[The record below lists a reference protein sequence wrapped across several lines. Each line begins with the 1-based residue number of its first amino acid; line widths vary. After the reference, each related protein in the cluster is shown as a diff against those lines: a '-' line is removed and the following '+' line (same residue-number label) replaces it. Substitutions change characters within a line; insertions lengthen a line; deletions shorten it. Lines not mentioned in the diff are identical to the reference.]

1 MEVLAKL
8 SKLRRQP
15 LIYSG
20 RVVAVLL
27 LALSW
32 FAFAEERPIPEYQLK
47 AVFLFNFTQFV
58 DWPVDTFSSADQ
70 PVVIGVLGDDPFG
83 SYLDDTVRGERVNNR
98 SLIVRHY
105 RSDKEVSGCQVL
117 FISQSEAG
125 RLDEILRRLDNRS
138 ILTVSDSPGFGQ
150 RGGMVLFVMEDHRVR
165 LRINA
170 DAAKA
175 AHLTISSKLLRAA
188 DIVTTGRH

>member
-1 MEVLAKL
+1 MAALAT
-8 SKLRRQP
+8 LRKRRCRP
-15 LIYSG
+15 LICG
-20 RVVAVLL
+20 LVAATLL
-27 LALSW
+27 LAPSW
-32 FAFAEERPIPEYQLK
+32 FAVAEERPISEYQLK

-58 DWPVDTFSSADQ
+58 DWPADTFSSADQ

-83 SYLDDTVRGERVNNR
+83 SYLDETVRGERVNNR
-98 SLIVRHY
+98 SLLIRRYH
-105 RSDKEVSGCQVL
+105 SDKELGECQVL

-125 RLDEILRRLDNRS
+125 RLDDILQRLNNRS
-138 ILTVSDSPGFGQ
+138 VLTVSDSPGFGQ
-150 RGGMVLFVMEDHRVR
+150 RGGMVLFVMEDHHVR

>member
-1 MEVLAKL
+1 
-8 SKLRRQP
+8 
-15 LIYSG
+15 
-20 RVVAVLL
+20 VAATLL
-27 LALSW
+27 LAPSW
-32 FAFAEERPIPEYQLK
+32 FAVAEERPISEYQLK

-58 DWPVDTFSSADQ
+58 DWPADTFSSADQ

-83 SYLDDTVRGERVNNR
+83 SYLDETVRGERVNNR
-98 SLIVRHY
+98 SLLIRRYH
-105 RSDKEVSGCQVL
+105 SDKELGECQVL

-125 RLDEILRRLDNRS
+125 RLDDILQRLNNRS
-138 ILTVSDSPGFGQ
+138 VLTVSDSPGFGQ
-150 RGGMVLFVMEDHRVR
+150 RGGMVLFVMEDHHVR